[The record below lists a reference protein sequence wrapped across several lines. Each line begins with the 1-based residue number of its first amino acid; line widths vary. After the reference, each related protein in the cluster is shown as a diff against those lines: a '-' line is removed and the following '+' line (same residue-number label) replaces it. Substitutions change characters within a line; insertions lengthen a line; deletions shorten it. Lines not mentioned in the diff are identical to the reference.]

1 MNNDSLSLKLFV
13 ILSKAYRVIME
24 QAVKDMKRHG
34 LSETEFAMLELLYH
48 KGKIP
53 MQQMGEKLL
62 ITSGGITHTADKLEN
77 KGLLRRVACPSD
89 RRVTYAEITEQGN
102 RMFHEIFP
110 AHQKVIESTMTG
122 LTDEEKV
129 EVIDLLK
136 KLGLSA
142 QNTQLLIRLHKRIA
156 KAGVKLVDHC
166 IGDFDQ
172 SNNQQ
177 EEESIFLR
185 KYLKLKIND
194 SKLTVDE
201 YISNT

>member
-1 MNNDSLSLKLFV
+1 MNNDSLSLRLFV

-24 QAVKDMKRHG
+24 QAVKDMKRHR

-62 ITSGGITHTADKLEN
+62 ITSGGITYTADKLEN
-77 KGLLRRVACPSD
+77 KGLLRRVACSSD

-102 RMFHEIFP
+102 GMMEAIFP
-110 AHQKVIESTMTG
+110 EHQKVIESTMTG

-142 QNTQLLIRLHKRIA
+142 QKT
-156 KAGVKLVDHC
+156 
-166 IGDFDQ
+166 
-172 SNNQQ
+172 
-177 EEESIFLR
+177 
-185 KYLKLKIND
+185 
-194 SKLTVDE
+194 
-201 YISNT
+201 

>member
-1 MNNDSLSLKLFV
+1 MDNYSLSLKLFV

-62 ITSGGITHTADKLEN
+62 ITSGGITYTADKLED

-89 RRVTYAEITEQGN
+89 RRVTYAEITEHGVE
-102 RMFHEIFP
+102 MMEEIFP
-110 AHQKVIESTMTG
+110 EHQKVIESAMTG
-122 LTDEEKV
+122 LTDEEKAQLI
-129 EVIDLLK
+129 ELLK

-142 QNTQLLIRLHKRIA
+142 QNA
-156 KAGVKLVDHC
+156 
-166 IGDFDQ
+166 
-172 SNNQQ
+172 
-177 EEESIFLR
+177 
-185 KYLKLKIND
+185 
-194 SKLTVDE
+194 
-201 YISNT
+201 

>member
-62 ITSGGITHTADKLEN
+62 ITSGGITYTADKLEN

-89 RRVTYAEITEQGN
+89 RRVTYAEITEHGDE
-102 RMFHEIFP
+102 MMEDIFP
-110 AHQKVIESTMTG
+110 EHQKVIESTMTG
-122 LTDEEKV
+122 LTDEEKAQLI
-129 EVIDLLK
+129 ELLK

-142 QNTQLLIRLHKRIA
+142 QNA
-156 KAGVKLVDHC
+156 
-166 IGDFDQ
+166 
-172 SNNQQ
+172 
-177 EEESIFLR
+177 
-185 KYLKLKIND
+185 
-194 SKLTVDE
+194 
-201 YISNT
+201 

>member
-48 KGKIP
+48 KGKTP

-62 ITSGGITHTADKLEN
+62 ITSGGITYTADKLED
-77 KGLLRRVACPSD
+77 KRLLRRVACPSD
-89 RRVTYAEITEQGN
+89 RRITYAEITEHGVG
-102 RMFHEIFP
+102 MMEGIFP
-110 AHQKVIESTMTG
+110 EHQKVIESTMTG

-136 KLGLSA
+136 KLGISA
-142 QNTQLLIRLHKRIA
+142 QKT
-156 KAGVKLVDHC
+156 
-166 IGDFDQ
+166 
-172 SNNQQ
+172 
-177 EEESIFLR
+177 
-185 KYLKLKIND
+185 
-194 SKLTVDE
+194 
-201 YISNT
+201 